1 MKEPVYASR
10 WPQLAKWWDT
20 ATITNQS
27 EVAAV
32 AKRLVAAKDRYRSV
46 EAKTGVPWWMIAGI
60 HEREASQSWNKQL
73 AQGDPLNQVS
83 TNVPRGMGP
92 FNTWEEGAIA
102 ALQHDKLT
110 SVSDWCIEKALHWQ
124 EKYNGW
130 GYFYRGIPSPYVWG
144 ATSNQRPGKFVSDG
158 VWSPS
163 TMDRQIGCAAMLK
176 GMMAIDPSIKLVRES
191 AEPEAPELARAARWC
206 SGAGRRRKSGQG
218 YRGRTAAAGSAAY
231 RRRICQHPSAEGRS
245 QLEGALGLRRVHILV
260 GLPGGRRSLWLCRR

>member
-32 AKRLVAAKDRYRSV
+32 AKRLVDAKDRYRSV
-46 EAKTGVPWWMIAGI
+46 EDKTGVPWWMIAGI

-102 ALQHDKLT
+102 ALKHDGLT
-110 SVSDWCIEKALHWQ
+110 SVTDWCIEKALHWQ
-124 EKYNGW
+124 ENTTA
-130 GYFYRGIPSPYVWG
+130 G
-144 ATSNQRPGKFVSDG
+144 AIFTGASHRP
-158 VWSPS
+158 
-163 TMDRQIGCAAMLK
+163 M
-176 GMMAIDPSIKLVRES
+176 
-191 AEPEAPELARAARWC
+191 
-206 SGAGRRRKSGQG
+206 SGG
-218 YRGRTAAAGSAAY
+218 
-231 RRRICQHPSAEGRS
+231 QHPINGPASLCPMASGRPRQWIVRLAAPPCS
-245 QLEGALGLRRVHILV
+245 RA
-260 GLPGGRRSLWLCRR
+260 